1 MRGVGRS
8 FGDHAVLSRVD
19 LDIAPGRVVALV
31 GTSGS
36 GKSTILR
43 LIAGLDR
50 PTAGEVRVDGRIVED
65 VDPRCALVFQE
76 PRLLPWRTLAN
87 NVALGLRGRRADRA
101 EIARWLDAVGL
112 AEFAGHRPRQVSGGM
127 AARAALARALIGRPG
142 VLLLDEPFAA
152 LDALTRLRMQDL
164 LIDVQR
170 DTGATVVLV
179 THDVDE
185 ALYVADD
192 VVILEPGHTGSALAA
207 ALPMPNTGPRDRA
220 DPESARLRAELLS
233 RLGVPVRHSP
243 QEVL

>member
-1 MRGVGRS
+1 MSSDHFQAAGISLRGVGRS

-87 NVALGLRGRRADRA
+87 NV
-101 EIARWLDAVGL
+101 
-112 AEFAGHRPRQVSGGM
+112 
-127 AARAALARALIGRPG
+127 ALARALIGRPG

>member
-87 NVALGLRGRRADRA
+87 NV
-101 EIARWLDAVGL
+101 
-112 AEFAGHRPRQVSGGM
+112 
-127 AARAALARALIGRPG
+127 ALARALIGRPG